1 MVEWLGNL
9 SYFLIINSYRLTPPS
24 PPKKNGRYHHNL
36 QQSWCLDGPWYEYT
50 LISLKLLC
58 SCKNKKIIISVWENL
73 KALNIFCIICLI
85 SLGYKALNIFC
96 IICLISLGYK
106 PFKVTHASDNF
117 DQLYTYAV
125 ELIKRGH
132 AYVCHMRSED
142 LKGFETPDSP
152 WRDRP
157 VEESLQLFEVW
168 MGYIQD
174 IPVQHI
180 FRACSISSVPSS
192 EKGWLNWHQ

>member
-1 MVEWLGNL
+1 MRKLKSLDYILHNL
-9 SYFLIINSYRLTPPS
+9 SHFI
-24 PPKKNGRYHHNL
+24 
-36 QQSWCLDGPWYEYT
+36 
-50 LISLKLLC
+50 
-58 SCKNKKIIISVWENL
+58 
-73 KALNIFCIICLI
+73 
-85 SLGYKALNIFC
+85 
-96 IICLISLGYK
+96 GYK

-157 VEESLQLFEVW
+157 VEESLQLFEVR
-168 MGYIQD
+168 MGYI
-174 IPVQHI
+174 PVKLI
-180 FRACSISSVPSS
+180 FKGCSISSVPSS
-192 EKGWLNWHQ
+192 ENDLLNWRQKMKDCGCIFSTGQGHLVIMPGETFCQNKVGTKVFCYFLQSLRRLVVFGR

>member
-1 MVEWLGNL
+1 M
-9 SYFLIINSYRLTPPS
+9 
-24 PPKKNGRYHHNL
+24 
-36 QQSWCLDGPWYEYT
+36 C
-50 LISLKLLC
+50 
-58 SCKNKKIIISVWENL
+58 EN
-73 KALNIFCIICLI
+73 F
-85 SLGYKALNIFC
+85 KALNIFC

-117 DQLYTYAV
+117 DQLYAYAV

-142 LKGFETPDSP
+142 LKGFETPASP

-174 IPVQHI
+174 IPV
-180 FRACSISSVPSS
+180 
-192 EKGWLNWHQ
+192 